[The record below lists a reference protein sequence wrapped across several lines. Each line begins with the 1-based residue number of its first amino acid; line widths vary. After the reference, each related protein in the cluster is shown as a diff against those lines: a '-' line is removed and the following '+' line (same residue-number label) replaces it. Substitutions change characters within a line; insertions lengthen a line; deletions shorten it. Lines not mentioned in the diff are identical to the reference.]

1 MKNEFDQKNALLLKI
16 SDPEIAAFY
25 TDWQYIRNSSEF
37 ETAAHLLAHLARE
50 ILRGLEDR
58 YPKDMDKKIY
68 SDLIHRFD
76 RYSHRRKGGQAP
88 REKEQFEIVWPDFE
102 NLLVHLVESSTS
114 FCNTADPCPFNTLCN
129 SLVKLESEL
138 SEPEETERT
147 IHLDIELS
155 DQQSAIHQNLKTL
168 APLLAAFYRDWLRIR
183 SSTDF
188 KCRSYLLGHL
198 AREIAGGFRDILAME
213 QDEVEIKTSL
223 KNENLGNLKGHKGHI
238 ASIISALGHPGFDS
252 RVEQWIETAKDLA
265 TLAHRNR
272 DDKAKVL
279 RKGAEA
285 LWPRF
290 EKLLAYLVGGYLNLL
305 NRVDKIV
312 DTKEPS
318 EDMIRTLPDLLK
330 PEVLYRH
337 FFLNLKSPGWLKP
350 LKKEGW
356 FDLQSRPPFYEVP
369 DQPGV
374 YASSLWSP
382 LVYVEKVANHTREHP
397 CGETIVTLVEV
408 INDTITYIADNQERG
423 VHQSTV
429 WSLIKILDA
438 LPTEHIER
446 QHIVFMSWAL
456 RWGPPLLVENEIEQ
470 TLFPKFLN
478 TEAKE
483 LTFVFLEVMIKDSK
497 MLSMMEK
504 QAPAI
509 VKLCGIE
516 AVNIALKQIH
526 NIIAERVGRFM
537 MLQGIAVSPAEE
549 PLGYDERLVHFIC
562 TLLRLAEFD
571 SIAGT
576 VEDLLQKSHDI
587 FKRIA
592 LHAITHH
599 YEDLKHLFWQWQGNP
614 LEDTLLKPELYRL
627 LQTNCR
633 AFDES
638 EIEQILQWIE
648 SEQDIVSSED
658 DEPRCKQEAYRR
670 REWLSALMET
680 GNKKVV
686 AAYHKYEQINP
697 AKLERPGLLVWTTS
711 WEGVT
716 SPTTVEELS
725 NMSNAQIA
733 ALLNGFK
740 DKGASGPSVPTE
752 KGLAEMVEEYVAL
765 NPQRFAND
773 LQPFQG
779 VRNFYQYWI
788 LRGFLKA
795 WHDKREFDWA
805 KLLDFIHQLVSSE
818 GFWAEQHKARYD
830 GHSEWIF
837 AVAELIEAGTR
848 DSTHAFDVKL
858 LPLAEK
864 ILLVLVEKVEL
875 RPSTDFESVPTAVVN
890 SDRGR
895 VFSAIVNYALQFAR
909 AHNEDQANRWPQV
922 IKADFTRRLDR
933 NVEPSFE
940 FSFTL
945 GMYLTYLL
953 YLDETWLIDNIDRIF
968 PQQDEYHWH
977 MVFSGYLLYSRPL
990 SESIYAVL
998 KKHGHYQKALN
1009 SDFCNRQID
1018 ARVLPEP
1025 DVVYL
1030 DNQQIDLTVD
1040 RVVREK
1046 LVSDICLGWMEG
1058 FETLEDESSLIY
1070 QLVNSDNPPLL
1081 STLIHYFWKKRDN
1094 LPEQLRTKVIPTW
1107 RALYESL
1114 SQKDDVEKY
1123 GEVLS
1128 RLSGWVALVD
1138 KIDGEMLKWLKIS
1151 TQHIRGLTDSAF
1163 FVEELLPHATKTP
1176 AEVGDIYLGML
1187 THNVY
1192 PYHDQEHI
1200 QEIIRAL
1207 YRTGHT
1213 EVADRICNLYGAT
1226 GFNFLRALYDEY
1238 QN

>member
-1 MKNEFDQKNALLLKI
+1 MKNEFEPKKPLLLKV

-50 ILRGLEDR
+50 ILRGLEDK

-76 RYSHRRKGGQAP
+76 RYSHRRKGGQVP

-102 NLLVHLVESSTS
+102 NLLVHLVESGTG
-114 FCNTADPCPFNTLCN
+114 FCNTADPCPFNMLCN

-138 SEPEETERT
+138 SELEETERT

-155 DQQSAIHQNLKTL
+155 DQQSKIHQHLKTL

-188 KCRSYLLGHL
+188 RCRSYLLGHL

-213 QDEVEIKTSL
+213 QDEIEIKTSL

-238 ASIISALGHPGFDS
+238 ASIISALGHSGFDP
-252 RVEQWIETAKDLA
+252 RVGQWIETAKDLA
-265 TLAHRNR
+265 TLAHRDR

-279 RKGAEA
+279 RKESEA

-290 EKLLAYLVGGYLNLL
+290 ENLLAYLVGGYLNLL

-312 DTKEPS
+312 HTKEPS
-318 EDMIRTLPDLLK
+318 EDMIRALSNLLK

-369 DQPGV
+369 EQPGV
-374 YASSLWSP
+374 YVPSLWPP
-382 LVYVEKVANHTREHP
+382 LVYLKEVANHTREHP
-397 CGETIVTLVEV
+397 FNKTTGTLVV
-408 INDTITYIADNQERG
+408 IVNSVITYINNNKER
-423 VHQSTV
+423 VLHQYTIWDLV
-429 WSLIKILDA
+429 EILDTFSIDR
-438 LPTEHIER
+438 LER
-446 QHIVFMSWAL
+446 QHIIFLSQSL
-456 RWGPPLLVENEIEQ
+456 RWGPPLIISNEIEQ
-470 TLFPKFLN
+470 KFLPKLLN
-478 TEAKE
+478 AEARE
-483 LTFVFLEVMIKDSK
+483 LTLAFLEVMLSDSD
-497 MLSMMEK
+497 MISIMEK
-504 QAPAI
+504 QGPTI

-526 NIIAERVGRFM
+526 AIIAEHVDSFT
-537 MLQGIAVSPAEE
+537 MLQRIEASPSEE
-549 PLGYDERLVHFIC
+549 LLGYDELLVHFIC
-562 TLLRLAEFD
+562 SLLRFAESD
-571 SIAGT
+571 SVAET
-576 VEDLLQKSHDI
+576 VEDLLQQSHDI

-648 SEQDIVSSED
+648 SKRYIGSAED
-658 DEPRCKQEAYRR
+658 DETRLKQEAYAK
-670 REWLSALMET
+670 REWLSTLMET
-680 GNKKVV
+680 DNEKVV
-686 AAYHKYEQINP
+686 SAYHKYEQINP
-697 AKLERPGLLVWTTS
+697 AKLERPGLLFWTTS

-716 SPTTVEELS
+716 SPTTIEEMS
-725 NMSNAQIA
+725 RMSNAQIA
-733 ALLNGFK
+733 QFLNDFK
-740 DKGASGPSVPTE
+740 QERAAGPGVPTE
-752 KGLAEMVEEYVAL
+752 EGLVETFEEYVAL
-765 NPQRFAND
+765 NPQRFVND

-779 VRNFYQYWI
+779 VRNFYQYRI
-788 LRGFLKA
+788 LRGLLKA
-795 WHDKREFDWA
+795 WRDKREFDWP
-805 KLLDFIHQLVSSE
+805 KLLDFIHQLISSKR
-818 GFWAEQHKARYD
+818 FWIEHHETRYG

-848 DSTHAFDVKL
+848 DSAHAFDVKL

-864 ILLVLVEKVEL
+864 ILLILIEKAGL
-875 RPSTDFESVPTAVVN
+875 KPSTFERISYAVVN
-890 SDRGR
+890 SDRGQ
-895 VFSAIVNYALQFAR
+895 VFSAMVNYALQFAR
-909 AHNEDQANRWPQV
+909 AHGEDQLDRWPQV
-922 IKADFTRRLDR
+922 IKADFTKRLDR

-953 YLDETWLIDNIDRIF
+953 YLDKAWLVDNIDRIF
-968 PQQDEYHWH
+968 PKQDEYHWH
-977 MVFSGYLLYSRPL
+977 VAFSGYLLYSRPL
-990 SESIYAVL
+990 SEVIYSLL
-998 KKHGHYQKALN
+998 KEHGHYQRALN

-1018 ARVLPEP
+1018 ARVLPDP
-1025 DVVYL
+1025 NVVYL
-1030 DNQQIDLTVD
+1030 DSQQMDLTID
-1040 RVVREK
+1040 RVVRKK
-1046 LVSDICLGWMEG
+1046 LVSDICLGWMG
-1058 FETLEDESSLIY
+1058 GYETLEDESSLIC
-1070 QLVNSDNPPLL
+1070 QLVNSENPNLL
-1081 STLIHYFWKKRDN
+1081 STLIHSFWKKRDD
-1094 LPEQLRTKVIPTW
+1094 LPEEMRVKVIPTW

-1114 SQKDDVEKY
+1114 SQREDIGKY
-1123 GEVLS
+1123 EAVLS
-1128 RLSGWVALVD
+1128 KLSGWVALVD
-1138 KIDGEMLKWLKIS
+1138 KIDAEVLKWLKMS
-1151 TQHIRGLTDSAF
+1151 TQYIRGLTDSAF

-1213 EVADRICNLYGAT
+1213 EVADRICNLYGAA
-1226 GFNFLRALYDEY
+1226 GFDFLRALYDEN